1 MNKLIIF
8 DWDGT
13 IVDSTSHIVQSINK
27 ACYTLYNQTFEE
39 KKIKSVIGL
48 SLPVAFKNLTGL
60 ESQTEFNE
68 FADLYKKLYIIE
80 RPRPFD
86 GVVLGLDRLKK
97 NNFTLAVATGKS
109 RRGLDNDFTAYDL
122 GKYFSDSKTADECFS
137 KPHPQMIE
145 EICANLM
152 FDRTSVT
159 MVGDSL
165 MDQNMAKNAH
175 VNFVG
180 INYGASSLGDFDDY
194 GNFFADSPIL
204 LFDWLLNNA

>member
-27 ACYTLYNQTFEE
+27 ACCKLYKQTFEE

-48 SLPVAFKNLTGL
+48 SLPIAFKNLTGL

-109 RRGLDNDFTAYDL
+109 RRGLDNDFIAYDL
-122 GKYFSDSKTADECFS
+122 EKYFSDSKTADECFS

-145 EICANLM
+145 EICTNLM

-180 INYGASSLGDFDDY
+180 INYGASSQGDFYDY
-194 GNFFADSPIL
+194 GNLIADSPIL

>member
-1 MNKLIIF
+1 MSKLIIF

-27 ACYTLYNQTFEE
+27 ALFSLYDETFDE

-48 SLPVAFKNLTGL
+48 SLPIAFKTLTGL
-60 ESQTEFNE
+60 DSKIEFNK
-68 FADLYKKLYIIE
+68 FADLYKKLYVVS

-86 GVVLGLDRLKK
+86 GVNLGLDRLK
-97 NNFTLAVATGKS
+97 NNTFTLAVATGKS
-109 RRGLDNDFTAYDL
+109 RRGLDNDFVAYDL

-145 EICANLM
+145 EIYSNLM

-165 MDQNMAKNAH
+165 MDQNMAKNAQ
-175 VNFVG
+175 VKFVG
-180 INYGASSLGDFDDY
+180 VNYGANSLGDFDNY
-194 GNFFADSPIL
+194 GHFFADTPFI